1 MRVTDYSKIS
11 KDAGEHNLS
20 KCLHETFMRV
30 KEQGF
35 KMMGNEH
42 IVMFLYP
49 GMNSLDLVAPQ
60 YLFAIHDGCENL
72 FDLVE

>member
-1 MRVTDYSKIS
+1 MR
-11 KDAGEHNLS
+11 L
-20 KCLHETFMRV
+20 

-49 GMNSLDLVAPQ
+49 GMNPLDFLAPQ
-60 YLFAIHDGCENL
+60 YLFAIHDGRENL